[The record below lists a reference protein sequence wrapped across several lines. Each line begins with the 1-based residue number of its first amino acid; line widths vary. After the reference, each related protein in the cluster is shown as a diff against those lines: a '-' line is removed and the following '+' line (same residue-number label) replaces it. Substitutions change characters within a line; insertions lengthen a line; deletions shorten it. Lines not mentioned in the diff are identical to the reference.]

1 MAADDESEVGGGA
14 GARPFW
20 SGTIS
25 FGLVSV
31 PVALFAANR
40 PRSGPG
46 LRMVAP
52 DGTPLER
59 RYFCSE
65 EDEELDR
72 DEIVRGFEI
81 EKGKYVVV
89 TDDELEA
96 VEPRKSREIDL
107 QIFVDRDEIDPAFF
121 ERAYFLT
128 PAAGSNKAYRLLA
141 QVMEKSGRAGI
152 ATFVLRT
159 KEYLVAIFSENGI
172 LHAETLRFENE
183 LRTPDD
189 VGLPK
194 KKKAKAAEVK
204 AFRDQIRKR
213 TKKVDFSEFLDDS
226 AERMEELVR
235 KKQKKGEDV
244 VEVEETEEAG
254 AEAEVI
260 DLLEVLRQSMSGVSA
275 GRRPAQKA
283 PRGGDALEKKSRDQ
297 LYKQAQKLDIQG
309 RSSMTKEELI
319 EAIRESA

>member
-1 MAADDESEVGGGA
+1 MAADEEIEIRSGA
-14 GARPFW
+14 GGRPFW
-20 SGTIS
+20 SGTIT

-96 VEPRKSREIDL
+96 IEPRKSREIDL
-107 QIFVDRDEIDPAFF
+107 QIFVDRDEIDPALF

-128 PAAGSNKAYRLLA
+128 PAAGSNKSYRLLA
-141 QVMEKSGRAGI
+141 EVMEKSGRAGI

-172 LHAETLRFENE
+172 LHAETLRFEDE
-183 LRTPDD
+183 LRTPED

-194 KKKAKAAEVK
+194 KKKAKSAEVK
-204 AFRDQIRKR
+204 AFRDRIRKK
-213 TKKVDFSEFLDDS
+213 TKKIDFSEFLDDG
-226 AERMEELVR
+226 AERMEALVR

-244 VEVEETEEAG
+244 VELTEAEEPG
-254 AEAEVI
+254 QEAEVI
-260 DLLEVLRQSMSGVSA
+260 DLLEVLRQSMSGTA
-275 GRRPAQKA
+275 GGRRPPRKA
-283 PRGGDALEKKSRDQ
+283 ARASGSLEKKSREE
-297 LYKQAQKLDIQG
+297 LYKQAQKLDIPG
-309 RSSMTKEELI
+309 RSSMSKAELI
-319 EAIRESA
+319 DAIRQSA